1 VKAIRFPFEIDKSG
15 KIISTEIA
23 TKIYQD
29 RVLTLLSTVVYQRP
43 MMPGY
48 GVDIARSLYETMGNM
63 YSSIGESIS
72 RAMGYSLPYIKL
84 KDVQIDSSSPSV
96 ETGINVTVLIELP
109 NGSASEVNVNSSTF
123 LPSGEEYGRTE

>member
-1 VKAIRFPFEIDKSG
+1 
-15 KIISTEIA
+15 
-23 TKIYQD
+23 
-29 RVLTLLSTVVYQRP
+29 